1 MTEASAARS
10 VASSQLPE
18 HRSRRSL
25 LAIGLFLLA
34 CLIGVIVWAPAAW
47 LRPALP
53 ASLACTETAGTVW
66 RGECRRLQRLDSFG
80 SRAELGQLRWSL
92 SPRSLL
98 SLQPSIDLAWQL
110 EEASARANI
119 QWQPRATWQIR
130 DLYFSSNYRSLSPLV
145 DRDLRRLWQTIPST
159 ESVALSI
166 PNASGSIQEIHDLQ
180 AELRFSAFGEHVLTV
195 RPDGSGDIRSGA
207 GALRLS
213 GPLEWQ
219 RDGRYRMQLRV
230 GIGSD
235 TDLALRAA
243 LAALGPTNARGE
255 YDLTIEGSIW
265 TLLR

>member
-1 MTEASAARS
+1 M
-10 VASSQLPE
+10 ASSQPPKS
-18 HRSRRSL
+18 RSRRSL

-34 CLIGVIVWAPAAW
+34 CFIGVIVWAPAAW

-53 ASLACTETAGTVW
+53 ASLACAETAGTIW

-80 SRAELGQLRWSL
+80 SRTELGHLRWDL

-98 SLQPSIDLAWQL
+98 SLQPSVDVAWQL
-110 EEASARANI
+110 DEASARASI
-119 QWQPRATWQIR
+119 RWQPSSAWQIR
-130 DLYFSSNYRSLSPLV
+130 DLYFTSNYRSLSPLV
-145 DRDLRRLWQTIPST
+145 DRDLRRLWQTIPDT
-159 ESVALSI
+159 ESVSLAI
-166 PNASGSIQEIHDLQ
+166 TKASGTTQEIHDLQ
-180 AELRFSAFGEHVLTV
+180 AELRFSAFGAHVLTV
-195 RPDGSGDIRSGA
+195 RPDGSGDIRSSA

-219 RDGRYRMQLRV
+219 GDWRYRMQLKV
-230 GIGSD
+230 GIGDD

-243 LAALGPTNARGE
+243 LAALGPKNARGE

>member
-1 MTEASAARS
+1 M
-10 VASSQLPE
+10 
-18 HRSRRSL
+18 RR
-25 LAIGLFLLA
+25 
-34 CLIGVIVWAPAAW
+34 
-47 LRPALP
+47 
-53 ASLACTETAGTVW
+53 
-66 RGECRRLQRLDSFG
+66 RG
-80 SRAELGQLRWSL
+80 
-92 SPRSLL
+92 
-98 SLQPSIDLAWQL
+98 
-110 EEASARANI
+110 N
-119 QWQPRATWQIR
+119 
-130 DLYFSSNYRSLSPLV
+130 
-145 DRDLRRLWQTIPST
+145 
-159 ESVALSI
+159 SI

-235 TDLALRAA
+235 TDLALRSA